1 MKIYTV
7 HKRAWSAADD
17 GDAVF
22 VTEGFCW
29 PGLLFGLFWTLW
41 PGMWIARAVL
51 VGLALILG
59 LVVEAAGLNENVASL
74 IQIALHVGVGV
85 FGNDMRRW
93 SLRRT
98 GHVEC
103 AVVLA
108 PRHEAAAFR
117 YFTAQ
122 AEAAAIGARSMGF
135 R

>member
-22 VTEGFCW
+22 VKEGFSW
-29 PGLLFGLFWTLW
+29 PGLLFGIFWTLW
-41 PGMWIARAVL
+41 HGMWIASAVL
-51 VGLALILG
+51 FGLSLVCGIAIEATG
-59 LVVEAAGLNENVASL
+59 LSEGMSSL
-74 IQIALHVGVGV
+74 LQIALHVGVGV

-98 GHVEC
+98 GHIEC

-108 PRHEAAAFR
+108 PQHEAAAFR

-122 AEAAAIGARSMGF
+122 AEAAAAGTRSMSL